1 MVDFISTIGY
11 VPIMSARVIRLILL
25 IILATAILTL
35 SLLPEIPLDVKRF
48 MGMDKVQHWIAYTGL
63 GFLVL
68 LTIRGGKRPLVF
80 YFALSVFS
88 CTMYGGMIEVLQGF
102 TGRTPETADF
112 FVNMFGAAA
121 GGVFAI
127 GFIEISRNRSR
138 KKSNGPE
145 TDG

>member
-1 MVDFISTIGY
+1 
-11 VPIMSARVIRLILL
+11 MSARVIRLILL
-25 IILATAILTL
+25 IVLATTILTL
-35 SLLPEIPLDVKRF
+35 SLLPEVPLNVKIF
-48 MGMDKVQHWIAYTGL
+48 AKMDKVQHWVAYTGL

-68 LTIRGGKRPLVF
+68 LTIQGSRRALAL

-88 CTMYGGMIEVLQGF
+88 CTMYGGIIEVLQGF

-121 GGVFAI
+121 GGIFAI

-145 TDG
+145 TDGC